1 MDGALNDEPVRPAW
15 AGRIVV
21 VGFGCIGQGLLP
33 LLQRHLTED
42 PGRITLLSPSSAAM
56 ARAAHQGFDAR
67 PGGLRRQGFE
77 AALGPLLRPG
87 DLLLNLSVGVDSVPL
102 IALARRRGAL
112 YVDTALEPWADE
124 PLRPPARRSNHA
136 RREAALALGRDPGG
150 PTAVIT
156 HGANPGLVSHFVK
169 AALLQLAAG
178 PDSAPGPEPGLA
190 SMVGATTTTAAASM
204 PAPQPATR
212 EDWARLARDL
222 GVRAIHIAE
231 RDTQWSMVR
240 RAPGEF
246 VNTWSVPGFVEEALQ
261 PAELGW
267 GTHERTWPAD
277 ARHHARGC
285 PASIWL
291 DRPGAAVRVRSWTPL
306 GGPLLGHLVTH
317 AESISIADHLTL
329 GDPQAPAYRPT
340 VHYAYRPCDD
350 ALLSLHEMQ
359 ARGWAPAVGRR
370 LLADDLIGGVDEL
383 GVLLGGPAGGAL
395 WLGSQLTLAQ
405 ARAACPGNSA
415 TSLQVAAGVLAAAT
429 WAVRHPQRGLL
440 EPDDLPHQEI
450 LALARPYLGALAA
463 ERTVW
468 TPLQGRDL
476 GFRRDTGAGTDDPW
490 QFAHVRV
497 D

>member
-1 MDGALNDEPVRPAW
+1 MDGALSGAPSSAPTGAPSGALRRPAW
-15 AGRIVV
+15 AGRIVI
-21 VGFGCIGQGLLP
+21 VGFGCIGQGVLP
-33 LLQRHLTED
+33 LLQRHLADE
-42 PGRITLLSPSSAAM
+42 PARITLLSPGSPAL
-56 ARAAHQGFDAR
+56 ARAAGRGFDVRAL
-67 PGGLRRQGFE
+67 GLHRHDFE
-77 AALGPLLRPG
+77 VVLGPLLRPG

-112 YVDTALEPWADE
+112 YVDTALEPWANE
-124 PLRPPARRSNHA
+124 PLHLPARRSNHA

-169 AALLQLAAG
+169 AALLHLAA
-178 PDSAPGPEPGLA
+178 PDQ
-190 SMVGATTTTAAASM
+190 
-204 PAPQPATR
+204 PAPTQR

-267 GTHERTWPAD
+267 GTHERAWPAD
-277 ARHHARGC
+277 ARRHARGS

-317 AESISIADHLTL
+317 AEALSIADHLTL
-329 GDPQAPAYRPT
+329 GDPQAPTHRPT

-359 ARGWAPAVGRR
+359 ARGWTPAVGQR
-370 LLADDLIGGVDEL
+370 LLGDDLVDGIDEL
-383 GVLLGGPAGGAL
+383 GVLLGGPTGGAL

-415 TSLQVAAGVLAAAT
+415 TSLQVAAGVMAAAV

-440 EPDDLPHQEI
+440 EPDDLPHEEI
-450 LALARPYLGALAA
+450 LALARPYLGTLAA
-463 ERTVW
+463 VRTDW
-468 TPLQGRDL
+468 TPLQSRDL
-476 GFRRDTGAGTDDPW
+476 GFRRDPGVGTDDPW

-497 D
+497 G

>member
-1 MDGALNDEPVRPAW
+1 MV
-15 AGRIVV
+15 I
-21 VGFGCIGQGLLP
+21 VGFGCIGQGVLP
-33 LLQRHLTED
+33 LLQRHLVDE
-42 PGRITLLSPSSAAM
+42 PARITLLSPESPAL
-56 ARAAHQGFDAR
+56 ARAAGRGLDAR
-67 PGGLRRQGFE
+67 
-77 AALGPLLRPG
+77 ALGLHRHDFQAVLEPLLRPG

-102 IALARRRGAL
+102 IALARRKGVL

-124 PLRPPARRSNHA
+124 PLHPPARRSNHA

-169 AALLQLAAG
+169 AALLHLAAAQGAATG
-178 PDSAPGPEPGLA
+178 PGSAVAGRRPQSSAAAAVAAGAEPPSAPR
-190 SMVGATTTTAAASM
+190 
-204 PAPQPATR
+204 PATR
-212 EDWARLARDL
+212 EGWALLARDL

-267 GTHERTWPAD
+267 GTHERAWPAD
-277 ARHHARGC
+277 ARRHARGS

-306 GGPLLGHLVTH
+306 GGPLLGHLITH
-317 AESISIADHLTL
+317 AEAISIADHLTM
-329 GDPQAPAYRPT
+329 GDPQAPEYRPT

-359 ARGWAPAVGRR
+359 ARGWAPAVGQR
-370 LLADDLIGGVDEL
+370 LLADDLVDGTDEL

-405 ARAACPGNSA
+405 ARAACSGNSA
-415 TSLQVAAGVLAAAT
+415 TSLQVAAGVMAAAV

-440 EPDDLPHQEI
+440 EPDDLPHEEI
-450 LALARPYLGALAA
+450 LALARPYLGTLAV
-463 ERTVW
+463 ERTAW
-468 TPLQGRDL
+468 NPLQGRDL
-476 GFRRDTGAGTDDPW
+476 GFGRTPAPGDDDPW